1 MYCNL
6 EKEATIFE
14 HFRKKRSPRRAG
26 AQYSDYNVADY
37 EAQNNDNTEAIFLTH
52 ALNLRIFD

>member
-1 MYCNL
+1 MYRNL

-26 AQYSDYNVADY
+26 AQHSNHNEADY
-37 EAQNNDNTEAIFLTH
+37 KAQNNDNTEAIFLTH